1 MNNTYY
7 SRKQEIVNSLIHG
20 FGVILGLS
28 CLPILVSMAVNS
40 KNTHAIIGV
49 GVYSFCFLLMFV
61 VSASYHWFVEPPVKR
76 FLKVLDHISIYFLIA
91 GTYTPF
97 ILIYIYN
104 SFGITLLCVLWG
116 LSLMGI
122 FFKAFYTGRFELIS
136 TIVYIFMGLLLFA
149 GGKRFFT
156 YVPFPNVMLLL
167 VGGGIYIAGA
177 VIYLWDKYTYTH
189 AVWHGFVLVAALCH
203 YVAVLMCF

>member
-28 CLPILVSMAVNS
+28 CLPILISLAVSS
-40 KNTHAIIGV
+40 KNILAIIGV
-49 GVYSFCFLLMFV
+49 GVYSFCFLLMFI
-61 VSASYHWFVEPPVKR
+61 VSASYHWFNEPPVKR
-76 FLKVLDHISIYFLIA
+76 FLKILDHISIYFLIA

-104 SFGITLLCVLWG
+104 IFGITLLCVLWG

-122 FFKAFYTGRFELIS
+122 LFKAFYTGRFEVVS
-136 TIVYIFMGLLLFA
+136 TIVYIMMGLLLFA
-149 GGKRFFT
+149 GGKKFFT
-156 YVPFPNVMLLL
+156 YVPFPNVLFLLI
-167 VGGGIYIAGA
+167 GGAIYIAGA
-177 VIYLWDKYTYTH
+177 VLYLWDKYTYTH

-203 YVAVLMCF
+203 YVAVLLCF